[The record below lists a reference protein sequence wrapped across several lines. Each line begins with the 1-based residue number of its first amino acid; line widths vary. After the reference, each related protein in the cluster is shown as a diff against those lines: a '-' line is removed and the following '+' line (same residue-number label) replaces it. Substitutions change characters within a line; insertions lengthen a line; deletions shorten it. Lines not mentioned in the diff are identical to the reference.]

1 MSELARTVPGYISHK
16 SFYAED
22 GERCTIVEFAH
33 EEGLRTWRTNLE
45 LNGAAK
51 VLHRVQRA
59 GLHARSRVEVQ
70 AAGAGESPDLTAAG

>member
-1 MSELARTVPGYISHK
+1 MIVTVFRSPLKPGLRDEYV
-16 SFYAED
+16 AL
-22 GERCTIVEFAH
+22 V
-33 EEGLRTWRTNLE
+33 RTWRTNPE

-59 GLHARSRVEVQ
+59 GLHARSRVEVR